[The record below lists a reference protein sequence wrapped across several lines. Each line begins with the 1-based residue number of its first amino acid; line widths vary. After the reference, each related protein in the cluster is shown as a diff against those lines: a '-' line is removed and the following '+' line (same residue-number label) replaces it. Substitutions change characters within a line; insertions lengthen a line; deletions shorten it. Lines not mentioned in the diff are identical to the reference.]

1 MAMRSPEGVIRFEAD
16 HRSGPL
22 EERVYGEAAR
32 ALAAWREVMS
42 RLGLIGRDPARYQ
55 GVGFGNASARVGA
68 MGDVGRGMR
77 RFLVTGSQT
86 GGRAALT
93 LADFCLVERYD
104 LERNRVTSVG
114 LVPPSSESLT
124 HGAIYD
130 IAPQARVVLHGHAP
144 EIWKHA
150 RSLAIPVTA
159 AAVPNGT
166 PEMAREVQR
175 LYRESALPGM
185 GILAMGGHQDG
196 VLSFG
201 KSATEAGEVLVRQL
215 ARALT
220 LPS

>member
-1 MAMRSPEGVIRFEAD
+1 MCIRD
-16 HRSGPL
+16 R
-22 EERVYGEAAR
+22 
-32 ALAAWREVMS
+32 
-42 RLGLIGRDPARYQ
+42 
-55 GVGFGNASARVGA
+55 
-68 MGDVGRGMR
+68 
-77 RFLVTGSQT
+77 
-86 GGRAALT
+86 
-93 LADFCLVERYD
+93 
-104 LERNRVTSVG
+104 
-114 LVPPSSESLT
+114 
-124 HGAIYD
+124 
-130 IAPQARVVLHGHAP
+130 ARVVLHGHAP